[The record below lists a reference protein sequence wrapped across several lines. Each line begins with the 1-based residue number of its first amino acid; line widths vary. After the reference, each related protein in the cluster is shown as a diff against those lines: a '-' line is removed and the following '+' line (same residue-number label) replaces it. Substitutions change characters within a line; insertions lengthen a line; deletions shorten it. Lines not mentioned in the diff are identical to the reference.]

1 MAFLD
6 NSGDIVLDAVLTDTG
21 RMRLARGDGSF
32 KITKFALGDD
42 EINYSVYDKTHAS
55 GSAYYDLEVLQT
67 PVLEAFTNNASSM
80 KTHLISITRNDLL
93 YMPIL
98 KLNDLNPS
106 TKKHTLQTYMVA
118 VNTATEQKFTGGDG
132 DNPVHGLVYGVSSE
146 SPFHVRVDQGI
157 DAVDSGNRPIISPGQ
172 ALDADLV
179 ETQYMVQLDNRF
191 ASIRSINDNIATVS
205 FVDDDNIA
213 SYYLSLGTDLEY
225 VKENTVRTTETN
237 TQAIRGPRGT
247 ILEFRLQSSLELNT
261 SNYLFTRLGS
271 TTTMTDTA
279 GVSQDIY
286 FIDSTIRVQGATTG
300 YSMDIPVRFIKLQ

>member
-42 EINYSVYDKTHAS
+42 EINYSLYDKTHAS

-80 KTHLISITRNDLL
+80 KSHLISITRNDLL

-98 KLNDLNPS
+98 KLNDLIPGR
-106 TKKHTLQTYMVA
+106 KKHATKTYMVA
-118 VNTATEQKFTGGDG
+118 VNTDTEKAFTGGD
-132 DNPVHGLVYGVSSE
+132 DSNTVRGLIYGVSAE
-146 SPFHVRVDQGI
+146 SPYAIRVDQGI
-157 DAVDSGNRPIISPGQ
+157 DAVNDSNQPIISPGQ

-191 ASIRSINDNIATVS
+191 GNLRSINDNMATVS

-279 GVSQDIY
+279 GDTRNIY

-300 YSMDIPVRFIKLQ
+300 YSIDVPVRFIKLQ